1 MIEADG
7 PFYEITEKYI
17 SESTSCPDKKHVDY
31 NDPMGSSS
39 YVTLANE
46 YFYIYPSA
54 LVNRDTYRFG
64 VIQPEANILQF
75 IYEYVREREFGIRN
89 TIKS

>member
-1 MIEADG
+1 ME
-7 PFYEITEKYI
+7 
-17 SESTSCPDKKHVDY
+17 
-31 NDPMGSSS
+31 SSS

-46 YFYIYPSA
+46 YFSSYPSA

-75 IYEYVREREFGIRN
+75 IYEYVREIPAYADIDMDVNFTDESEESL
-89 TIKS
+89 TIKNTSRFAIPSDKNYRI